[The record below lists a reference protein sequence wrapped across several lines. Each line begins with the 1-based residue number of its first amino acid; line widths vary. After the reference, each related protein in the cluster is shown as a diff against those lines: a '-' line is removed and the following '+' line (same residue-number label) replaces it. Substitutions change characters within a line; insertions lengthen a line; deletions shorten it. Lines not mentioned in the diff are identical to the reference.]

1 MFQEKSKSLSRAE
14 DLYAKTRKYRQAF
27 SYLNKEQLELK
38 NIIYKI
44 LGKNKVCQAQKVLYQ
59 TKN

>member
-1 MFQEKSKSLSRAE
+1 LSRAE
-14 DLYAKTRKYRQAF
+14 DLYAKHEKYRQTF
-27 SYLNKEQLELK
+27 SDLSKKQLKLK

-44 LGKNKVCQAQKVLYQ
+44 LGKNKVCQAQKFLYQ